1 MGERSGRMNLWE
13 LIKKGAEDGLE
24 AMKDSLTVFMS
35 EAGRT
40 SRILKK
46 RVELTSVQGNVRKA
60 FILLGSRA
68 YDLHSGKEKNI
79 YENEEIKGMIGQ
91 IDGYK
96 TRVREIEAEIETI
109 RIEEEQQRAARE
121 KSTPVNRKK

>member
-1 MGERSGRMNLWE
+1 MTLWE

-24 AMKDSLTVFMS
+24 AMKDGVTVFMS

-40 SRILKK
+40 SKILKK

-68 YDLHSGKEKNI
+68 YDLHSQEGKDI
-79 YENEEIKGMIGQ
+79 YENEEVKEMIGQ

-96 TRVREIEAEIETI
+96 ARVREIETEIETI
-109 RIEEEQQRAARE
+109 KIEEEQQRAARG
-121 KSTPVNRKK
+121 KKPSSVNRKK

>member
-1 MGERSGRMNLWE
+1 MNLWE

-24 AMKDSLTVFMS
+24 AVKDSLAVFMS

-68 YDLHSGKEKNI
+68 YDLQSGKEKNI